1 MRVVPHNVMRSKI
14 KSLDRGF
21 DFMIFSADGE
31 GSLPVVFLGSG
42 KTEEVWE
49 QQRLNLKQ
57 RKVPDFFK
65 KSGTF

>member
-49 QQRLNLKQ
+49 QQRLKP
-57 RKVPDFFK
+57 KTE
-65 KSGTF
+65 KSS

>member
-1 MRVVPHNVMRSKI
+1 MRGVPHNVMRSKI

-49 QQRLNLKQ
+49 QQRLKP
-57 RKVPDFFK
+57 KTE
-65 KSGTF
+65 KSS